1 MKQNYIKPQ
10 TTVLELEVA
19 EMMATSFID
28 YTSEIASDEYEVLSN
43 KRRGSWGNLWE

>member
-28 YTSEIASDEYEVLSN
+28 YTTEKANDEYEVLSN